1 MCELSVLLPNLV
13 TYKHI
18 NEALAHARLLS
29 VQMCVI
35 TVLKQLENNWRE
47 HYKICTAAIKNN
59 NAVQNLQS

>member
-18 NEALAHARLLS
+18 NEALAHAGLLS

-35 TVLKQLENNWRE
+35 TVLQ
-47 HYKICTAAIKNN
+47 TAGK
-59 NAVQNLQS
+59 